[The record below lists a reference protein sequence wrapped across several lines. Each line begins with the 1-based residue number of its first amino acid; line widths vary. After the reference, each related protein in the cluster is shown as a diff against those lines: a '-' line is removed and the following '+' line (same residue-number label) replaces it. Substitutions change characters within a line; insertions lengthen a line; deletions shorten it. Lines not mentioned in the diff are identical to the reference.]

1 MLLSSVDLSNQELPS
16 YVSLQEVDAYCT
28 SLSLFDFI
36 LGKVE
41 QVGVARECIAPDDS
55 YLVVDEAECL

>member
-1 MLLSSVDLSNQELPS
+1 MSYVDRSNQELPS
-16 YVSLQEVDAYCT
+16 YVSLQEVDAYCI

-41 QVGVARECIAPDDS
+41 QVSVARECIAPDDS
-55 YLVVDEAECL
+55 YLVVDEVKCL